1 MIICQVSSLAVSPS
15 GQFLASGQL
24 GTRSYKGAAA
34 PIFIWSVETGH
45 RLVALRGNKIVQNV
59 VDCIYMSCTILGLT
73 QKVNLLQ
80 FSTDEKFLCGCG
92 EVRQNSNS
100 FRY

>member
-1 MIICQVSSLAVSPS
+1 LAVSPS

-34 PIFIWSVETGH
+34 PIFIWNVETGH
-45 RLVALRGNKIVQNV
+45 RLVALRGKVIIQLTLFKFL
-59 VDCIYMSCTILGLT
+59 SFPLGLT
-73 QKVNLLQ
+73 QKVNLLE

-92 EVRQNSNS
+92 EVG
-100 FRY
+100 